1 MAMNSLFVGL
11 PLMLGNCL
19 LVQQNRKVVKPL
31 GTLGILERLFQM
43 GIISEAE
50 YKKKKAWYVETL
62 LELYILDLIT
72 EDELK
77 QKLNK

>member
-1 MAMNSLFVGL
+1 M
-11 PLMLGNCL
+11 
-19 LVQQNRKVVKPL
+19 LVQQNRKGVKPL
-31 GTLGILERLFQM
+31 ETLGILERLFQM

-50 YKKKKAWYVETL
+50 YKKKKTWYVETL
-62 LELYILDLIT
+62 LELYILDLIP

>member
-1 MAMNSLFVGL
+1 ME
-11 PLMLGNCL
+11 
-19 LVQQNRKVVKPL
+19 
-31 GTLGILERLFQM
+31 TLGILERLFQM
-43 GIISEAE
+43 GIISEGE
-50 YKKKKAWYVETL
+50 YKKKKTWYVETL